1 MKILLDT
8 NVILDHILS
17 REPNAKNVEKI
28 FDMICK
34 DEIEAAF
41 TANSVTDI
49 YYIVSKRL
57 GNATAREALRDAAKQ
72 FSLKQE
78 SRDFSRGRFKS
89 PSSF

>member
-17 REPNAKNVEKI
+17 REPNAKSVGKI

-41 TANSVTDI
+41 TGGFQYSTGCIAGRPVKI
-49 YYIVSKRL
+49 
-57 GNATAREALRDAAKQ
+57 
-72 FSLKQE
+72 
-78 SRDFSRGRFKS
+78 DFA
-89 PSSF
+89 